1 MKAASSPRKKK
12 VPPSCKVQQF
22 ARTNSPCAL
31 LKVQVLT

>member
-12 VPPSCKVQQF
+12 VPPCKVQQF